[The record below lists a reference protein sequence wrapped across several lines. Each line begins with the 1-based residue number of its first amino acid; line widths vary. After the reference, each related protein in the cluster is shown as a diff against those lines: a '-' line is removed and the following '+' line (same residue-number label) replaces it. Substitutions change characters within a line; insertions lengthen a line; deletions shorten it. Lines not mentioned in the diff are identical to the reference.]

1 MPKKVKD
8 FSMNMEDEKTVLEEI
23 LDFIKVF
30 VISAVVILLFINLVE
45 YPVRVQG
52 RSMHPTLKDQSF
64 GFTSIYKT
72 FLSEPERY
80 EVVVVKM
87 PTTTEDGKETT
98 ELWVKRIIGMPGDT
112 VEGKDET
119 IYVNGK
125 AIDES
130 AYLNQEYV
138 EQTKKELGY
147 FNMDFSAV
155 TLGEDEYFVMGD
167 NRPHSKDSRYTSV
180 GPIKKS
186 QIFGYD
192 VFTLLPLSELGGH

>member
-1 MPKKVKD
+1 MAKKVKNYGMD
-8 FSMNMEDEKTVLEEI
+8 MEDEKTFFEEA
-23 LDFIKVF
+23 LDFVKVF
-30 VISAVVILLFINLVE
+30 LISAVVILLFINLVE

-72 FLSEPERY
+72 FFGDPQRY
-80 EVVVVKM
+80 EVIVVKM
-87 PTTTEDGKETT
+87 PTTKEDGSEST
-98 ELWVKRIIGMPGDT
+98 ELWVKRIIGMPGDV

-119 IYVNGK
+119 IYVNGE

-130 AYLNQEYV
+130 AYLNQDYV
-138 EQTKKELGY
+138 NQTREELGY

-155 TLGEDEYFVMGD
+155 TVGEDEYFVMGD
-167 NRPHSKDSRYTSV
+167 NRPHSKDSRYKSV

-192 VFTLLPLSELGGH
+192 VFTLLPLTELGGH